1 MGESDK
7 NEIYLSSSPHYA
19 TPITTRH
26 LMFSVVAA
34 LLPLALYGVWLF
46 GFPALVTIIASVV
59 SCVVFESLFRLVTK
73 QDIRIKDFS
82 AVITGL
88 LLAMVLPPTTP
99 VWMTVLGALFAIVV
113 AKEFFGGLGANVFN
127 PALAG
132 RAFLVVSFATPLTT
146 WTAPRMAAVVDA
158 VSTATPLSFIKPA
171 DGFIM
176 SASDIAQSTGFAS
189 SFDLYKNLFLGLRA
203 GCIGES
209 AIFLIILAGIV
220 LVLTKVID
228 WRAPLAMIVTTIAI
242 TWISGIDP
250 LLTLLSGGLMF
261 GAVFM
266 VTDYAT
272 SPLTPY
278 GRLLF
283 GFGCGL
289 ITALIRVF
297 GGYPEGVMFSIL
309 IMNSLVPFLNKII
322 TRKYG
327 WVSPAK
333 KKKAE
338 K

>member
-19 TPITTRH
+19 TRITTRH
-26 LMFSVVAA
+26 LMFSVVLA

-46 GFPALVTIIASVV
+46 GFPALVTILASVV

-73 QDIRIKDFS
+73 QDIRAKDFS
-82 AVITGL
+82 AAITGL
-88 LLAMVLPPTTP
+88 LLAMILPPSTP
-99 VWMTVLGALFAIVV
+99 VWMTILGSLFAVVV

-127 PALAG
+127 PALTG
-132 RAFLVVSFATPLTT
+132 RAFLVVSFTTPLTT
-146 WTAPRMAAVVDA
+146 WTAPRMATLVDA

-171 DGFIM
+171 EGIVM
-176 SASDIAQSTGFAS
+176 SASEMAQNTGFAS
-189 SFDLYKNLFLGLRA
+189 SFDLYKTLFLGQRA

-209 AIFLIILAGIV
+209 AIFLILLAGIV
-220 LVLTKVID
+220 LTITKVID
-228 WRAPLAMIVTTIAI
+228 WRAPLAMLVTTVGI
-242 TWISGIDP
+242 TWIAGIDP

-266 VTDYAT
+266 VTDYTT
-272 SPLTPY
+272 SPVTPL

-297 GGYPEGVMFSIL
+297 GGFPEGVMFSIL
-309 IMNSLVPFLNKII
+309 IMNALVPFLNKII

-327 WVSPAK
+327 WVSPGKQKRA
-333 KKKAE
+333 AQ
-338 K
+338 